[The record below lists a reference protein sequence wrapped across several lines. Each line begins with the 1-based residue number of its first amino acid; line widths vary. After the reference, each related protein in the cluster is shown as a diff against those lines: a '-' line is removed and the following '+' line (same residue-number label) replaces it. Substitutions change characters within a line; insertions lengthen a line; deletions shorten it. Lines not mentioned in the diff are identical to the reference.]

1 MSVFSRTD
9 KTPEKTPDPVS
20 SAPKKG
26 SSTMSS
32 TYSDPKP
39 IPTQPVSG
47 LAPATSAIRPAP
59 QASAS
64 IISKALKITGQLEST
79 EDIEILGEVDGD
91 VRAVSVKVGPNAK
104 VKGTVY
110 GDEVELS
117 GTVEGKI
124 EAKKVVL
131 TRTAHMSGD
140 VIHQDIRIESGAFID
155 GHCRPEYGKTESRS
169 ASVTQKT
176 VTPPRDLSAPEK
188 PNGAGAKV

>member
-1 MSVFSRTD
+1 MTVFSRS
-9 KTPEKTPDPVS
+9 EKPSDPTS
-20 SAPKKG
+20 SAKAQEKG
-26 SSTMSS
+26 DTAMS

-39 IPTQPVSG
+39 VPAQPMSGTAPT
-47 LAPATSAIRPAP
+47 ASAARPAP

-79 EDIEILGEVDGD
+79 EDIEIEGEVDGD

-117 GTVEGKI
+117 GTVDGKI

-155 GHCRPEYGKTESRS
+155 GHCRPEFGKTEGRS
-169 ASVTQKT
+169 SSSKSLGVTVQ
-176 VTPPRDLSAPEK
+176 PEK
-188 PNGAGAKV
+188 PNGAGAKI

>member
-1 MSVFSRTD
+1 MTVFSRTD
-9 KTPEKTPDPVS
+9 KTPEKAPDPVS
-20 SAPKKG
+20 SAKAPEKG
-26 SSTMSS
+26 SPTMSS
-32 TYSDPKP
+32 TYSDPKSVP
-39 IPTQPVSG
+39 AQPASS
-47 LAPATSAIRPAP
+47 LAPAASAARPAA
-59 QASAS
+59 QGSAS

-79 EDIEILGEVDGD
+79 EDIEIEGVVDGD
-91 VRAVSVKVGPNAK
+91 VRAVTVKVGPNAK

-117 GTVEGKI
+117 GTVDGKI

-155 GHCRPEYGKTESRS
+155 GHCRPEFGKTESRS
-169 ASVTQKT
+169 ASSLKPVIRE
-176 VTPPRDLSAPEK
+176 VAPEK